1 MKSAALFPTRGLCSD
16 YYGNEWRLGRIYFD
30 VNYLLL
36 GASVSRSYIGLVTDQ
51 KDLPVGLKVVKRCTV
66 SAASPWGKSL
76 SSMGG
81 VGGEGVALVR
91 SFISVE
97 AKIGIA
103 AGLLSFDRC
112 LFCFGGAWLVVVDD
126 HWVRRVVWLPTLR
139 TGFIALA

>member
-1 MKSAALFPTRGLCSD
+1 MDLKSAALFPTRGLCSD
-16 YYGNEWRLGRIYFD
+16 YYGNEWRLGRIHFD

-81 VGGEGVALVR
+81 RRRRGR
-91 SFISVE
+91 S
-97 AKIGIA
+97 
-103 AGLLSFDRC
+103 L
-112 LFCFGGAWLVVVDD
+112 GA
-126 HWVRRVVWLPTLR
+126 
-139 TGFIALA
+139 